1 MVIAVDAGV
10 ESVDEDAPA
19 DGTGKGGVFSGAEE
33 LEDAFK
39 RDFPARVMASV
50 LIL

>member
-1 MVIAVDAGV
+1 MVIVVDAGV

-19 DGTGKGGVFSGAEE
+19 DGTGKGDVFDDAEE
-33 LEDAFK
+33 LEDAFE

>member
-1 MVIAVDAGV
+1 MAVDAGV
-10 ESVDEDAPA
+10 ESVDEDDPA
-19 DGTGKGGVFSGAEE
+19 DDTGKGEAFDEAEE
-33 LEDAFK
+33 LEDAFE